1 MTSRSMHTL
10 HPTRASAAGRR
21 SLAWIVTILL
31 TAGMTVL
38 FAQAGAFTTVALVCA
53 LLILLATARYPWLGV
68 LLLIAS
74 VPAQNFGA
82 IVVSG
87 QALTV
92 TRALFPLAL
101 LGYALSLVVRRE
113 GLKSSRIVV
122 PYSALV
128 LLIASSLAWA
138 ASMPA
143 AAGETGR
150 WLVALVAF
158 VIILHFL
165 IGATDKR
172 ILAFIVVIAA
182 AGVFQAT
189 YGVTQ
194 SLFAIGPE
202 SFRIGTQGS
211 RAFGTFG
218 QPNSYA
224 GYLEMVFFPVFWMGV
239 LVAGRLP
246 EHLRRYR
253 IARGQGFT
261 ISSAARHS
269 LLVQSVLAA
278 FLTGSSLVILS
289 GIVASYSRGA
299 WLGVAAGITLT
310 GLLFHRWVRRGALII
325 LPAVAILLLGGVS
338 SVVPDAFSE
347 RITTGFADL
356 RPFDASSIPVTDEN
370 FAAAERMAHWQAGW
384 RMFSDNPAGGVGA
397 GNFNER
403 YDDYFVREQFRFSRG
418 HAHNFYIHLLAE
430 TGIAGLAAYVV
441 LIGSLVYLALR
452 VILLARSRF
461 ERMLALGAFGTIVSV
476 GVHNVFE
483 NLHVLNLSI
492 QLGLIWALIIAAHR
506 RWLSTQLR
514 TPAEIDT

>member
-1 MTSRSMHTL
+1 MSSRPMRALDT
-10 HPTRASAAGRR
+10 ASARVSGRR
-21 SLAWIVTILL
+21 SFAWTLTLIVTFGL
-31 TAGMTVL
+31 ASM
-38 FAQAGAFTTVALVCA
+38 FAQAGAFTTAAAVCA
-53 LLILLATARYPWLGV
+53 LVMVVAVSRYPWLGV
-68 LLLIAS
+68 LLLVAS
-74 VPAQNFGA
+74 VPAQDFGA
-82 IVVSG
+82 LLVSG
-87 QALTV
+87 QAVTA
-92 TRALFPLAL
+92 TRALFPFAL
-101 LGYALSLVVRRE
+101 FGYAISLMVNRDALR
-113 GLKSSRIVV
+113 SSRVV
-122 PYSALV
+122 IPYAVLV
-128 LLIASSLAWA
+128 LIVSISITWA
-138 ASMPA
+138 TSMSA

-150 WLVALVAF
+150 WSVALVAF
-158 VIILHFL
+158 VVSLHFL
-165 IGATDKR
+165 IGASDR
-172 ILAFIVVIAA
+172 RLLAFIVAIAA

-194 SLFAIGPE
+194 SIFAIGPE
-202 SFRIGTQGS
+202 SFRVGTQGS

-239 LVAGRLP
+239 FITFRLP
-246 EHLRRYR
+246 EYLNRYR
-253 IARGQGFT
+253 KARGDGLTASQST
-261 ISSAARHS
+261 RRE
-269 LLVQSVLAA
+269 LLLQTVLAM
-278 FLTGSSLVILS
+278 FLTGSALVVLG
-289 GIVASYSRGA
+289 GIAASYSRGA
-299 WLGVAAGITLT
+299 WLGLAAGLVIT
-310 GLLFHRWVRRGALII
+310 GLLFHRWIRRGALVLIP
-325 LPAVAILLLGGVS
+325 LAAILLLGGAS

-384 RMFSDNPAGGVGA
+384 RMFADNPAGGVGA

-441 LIGSLVYLALR
+441 LIGSVVYLALR
-452 VILLARSRF
+452 IILCGYSSF

-506 RWLSTQLR
+506 RWLSTQSR
-514 TPAEIDT
+514 PAAEIDT